1 MFLKVTVLPM
11 VLQYQELVEE
21 VILTAMGNKNVFFFD
36 SKFFTYE
43 PEIILFNVLSSQDT
57 GLKTVSLLERHKD
70 VGDDAQNCLVH
81 IRDAPCR

>member
-1 MFLKVTVLPM
+1 VLPL

-43 PEIILFNVLSSQDT
+43 PEIIVFNVFSYQDT
-57 GLKTVSLLERHKD
+57 GLKTLSLLARHKD
-70 VGDDAQNCLVH
+70 VGDDAQNYIVH
-81 IRDAPCR
+81 IRDAPYR